1 MSNEKKSK
9 ILDLF
14 GSGDQ
19 FYESRYLADL
29 LDRKPN
35 RLKVYLDKENYIS
48 VGDISYDIIKETFP
62 KEDFYFNYDVGFSLN
77 KTSAIEELED
87 DDEDGDSFFHPE
99 DSKSGLLT
107 VLGQTIVFKFSKYEF
122 LIYYDPLIYTMKQM
136 QNLSEKWVK
145 EFPKMAEQKQDARVK
160 LVGYGNNDFYTI
172 DSKIKA
178 TTVDINKNYNDDFLP
193 EYKKLVDFIKQRE
206 SGLALMHGTVGTG
219 KTNLLRSLIT
229 SVPANYIFI
238 TPSIAGYIGNPEF
251 VGFLQEQKN
260 SVFILED
267 CEQLLRER
275 TENTFGT
282 SIANILNM
290 TDGILSDIFNIKF
303 ICTFNAPEATI
314 DPALLREGRCYF
326 NYKFDKLKAN
336 KVAIINKEQ
345 NLGIPEEDITDMTLA
360 ELYNYKADKKK
371 KVEKKKIGF

>member
-9 ILDLF
+9 ILDWF
-14 GSGDQ
+14 GPGDQ
-19 FYESRYLADL
+19 FYETRYLADL
-29 LDRKPN
+29 LGRKPN
-35 RLKVYLDKENYIS
+35 KLRVYLDKENYIS
-48 VGDISYDIIKETFP
+48 VGDISYDVIKEAFP
-62 KEDFYFNYDVGFSLN
+62 KEDFYFTYDVGFSLN
-77 KTSAIEELED
+77 KMSAIEELE

-107 VLGQTIVFKFSKYEF
+107 VLGQTVVCKFSRYEF
-122 LIYYDPLIYTMKQM
+122 VIYYDPNIYTVQQM
-136 QNLSEKWVK
+136 QDLSEKWVK
-145 EFPKMAEQKQDARVK
+145 EFPKMAEQRQDARVK
-160 LVGYGNNDFYTI
+160 LVGYANSDFYTI

-178 TTVDINKNYNDDFLP
+178 TTVDIKKNYNDDFAE
-193 EYKKLVDFIKQRE
+193 EYKKLTDFVKQRE
-206 SGLALMHGTVGTG
+206 SGLALASGLAGSG
-219 KTNLLRSLIT
+219 KTTLLRHLIT
-229 SVPANYIFI
+229 NIPANYIFI
-238 TPSIAGYIGNPEF
+238 TPSIASYIGNPEF

-267 CEQLLRER
+267 CEQLLKER

-326 NYKFDKLKAN
+326 NYKFDKLKAD
-336 KVAIINKEQ
+336 KVAAINKEQ
-345 NLGIPEEDITDMTLA
+345 NLGIPEEEITDMTLA
-360 ELYNYKADKKK
+360 ELYNYKVNKKK
-371 KVEKKKIGF
+371 KTEKKKIGF